1 MDCWRKKPS
10 KQKVLGEVTE
20 EEDETQALE
29 EAGHSGQA
37 GQGHGGVGGGRG
49 GGQVHEEIMGF
60 RDKGLKEDKTVEPK
74 AMEEHGKVVTGVG
87 GGGGAVG
94 NNGSGGVGAVGDN
107 GSGDVGGGRE
117 TASGVWTINSQ
128 VNGGSARLEA
138 NISFNFAK

>member
-20 EEDETQALE
+20 EEEESQAQE

-37 GQGHGGVGGGRG
+37 GQGGVDGGLGGGQAHEEITGFREKGVKEDKAMEPKAIEKQTKVLRGVGGGA
-49 GGQVHEEIMGF
+49 
-60 RDKGLKEDKTVEPK
+60 D
-74 AMEEHGKVVTGVG
+74 
-87 GGGGAVG
+87 
-94 NNGSGGVGAVGDN
+94 SVGAVGDN
-107 GSGDVGGGRE
+107 GSGSVGGGRE

-138 NISFNFAK
+138 NISFNFVK

>member
-20 EEDETQALE
+20 EEEESQAQE
-29 EAGHSGQA
+29 EAGHNSGQA
-37 GQGHGGVGGGRG
+37 GHGGVGGGIG
-49 GGQVHEEIMGF
+49 GGQAHEEITGF
-60 RDKGLKEDKTVEPK
+60 RDEGVKEDKAMEPK
-74 AMEEHGKVVTGVG
+74 VIEEHAKLVTGVG
-87 GGGGAVG
+87 GGAGGAD
-94 NNGSGGVGAVGDN
+94 SVGA
-107 GSGDVGGGRE
+107 VGGGRE

>member
-20 EEDETQALE
+20 EEEESQAQE

-37 GQGHGGVGGGRG
+37 GHGGVGGG
-49 GGQVHEEIMGF
+49 VEAHEEITGF
-60 RDKGLKEDKTVEPK
+60 RDEGVKEDKAMEPK
-74 AMEEHGKVVTGVG
+74 AIEEHAKVVTGVG
-87 GGGGAVG
+87 GGAD
-94 NNGSGGVGAVGDN
+94 SVGAVGDN
-107 GSGDVGGGRE
+107 GSGGVGGGRE

-138 NISFNFAK
+138 NISFNFVK

>member
-20 EEDETQALE
+20 EEEENQAQE
-29 EAGHSGQA
+29 EAGPNGQA
-37 GQGHGGVGGGRG
+37 GHGGGV
-49 GGQVHEEIMGF
+49 GGQVHEEITGL
-60 RDKGLKEDKTVEPK
+60 RDEGVKDDKAMEPK
-74 AMEEHGKVVTGVG
+74 AIEEHAKVVT
-87 GGGGAVG
+87 
-94 NNGSGGVGAVGDN
+94 GVGAVGDN
-107 GSGDVGGGRE
+107 GSGGVDGVGRE

>member
-20 EEDETQALE
+20 EEEESQAQE

-37 GQGHGGVGGGRG
+37 GHGGGVGG
-49 GGQVHEEIMGF
+49 QVNEEIT
-60 RDKGLKEDKTVEPK
+60 GLKDEGLKADKTVEPK
-74 AMEEHGKVVTGVG
+74 AIEEHAKVVT
-87 GGGGAVG
+87 
-94 NNGSGGVGAVGDN
+94 GVGAVGDN
-107 GSGDVGGGRE
+107 GSGGVGGGRE